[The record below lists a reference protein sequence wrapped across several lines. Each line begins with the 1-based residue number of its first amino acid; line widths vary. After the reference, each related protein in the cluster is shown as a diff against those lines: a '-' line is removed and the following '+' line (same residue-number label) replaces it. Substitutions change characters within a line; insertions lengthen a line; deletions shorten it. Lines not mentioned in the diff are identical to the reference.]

1 MKINVVLS
9 LLKKEF
15 LNIIRDRKSLIIMIF
30 LPLLLFPMMI
40 GLMGIVVST
49 VTKVDDTVKFGINYE
64 ANEDFKKFVS
74 SYSDKYKIEM
84 VYDTE
89 DNLKEQFDQDKLKTY
104 VIKDGNKYEIHYDEN
119 STSNISSSIV
129 VENLYYDYQDH
140 YYNNEL
146 LNRGINYDEVK
157 SSFVIES
164 VQESVTDMG
173 SLVPSLIAMSLIA
186 IISSVCFSVS
196 IDVTTSE
203 KEKGTLETLLSL
215 PISKTE
221 LITSKYIT
229 VFLLSALS
237 GFLTY
242 LSLFVTLHFAGN
254 ILETFGVLS
263 LHVNWS
269 VLLIYFI
276 AIILV
281 ALLFS
286 GLLLSI
292 TVFAK
297 NLKEAQNSLYPLEIF
312 VMIIS
317 MLPMFGVKASLKYA
331 IVPFVNIAL
340 LFNNVLS
347 STIDP
352 MFVLLT
358 LLSTLVYAAL
368 MIMIIS
374 NLYSQEEVLFDSKSM
389 NYLKIKNGKTRTVT
403 FTPFVSIV
411 IAVIILLLSIYF
423 SLMFAT
429 ASKYI
434 LLAMV
439 SITTFIV
446 IAIASFISR
455 LDIKES
461 FKLNRFSLLKFY
473 SLVPLYIGVYIVANA
488 IINLLVNIFPN
499 IATTYEAYSGLL
511 SFNNIWLA
519 ILIVALLPAIFEE
532 LLFRGV
538 VFNSFKK
545 RYNLIIG
552 ILVSAIIFGVYHMNI
567 VQGVFAF
574 ILGLFLAYS
583 YHKTN
588 SLFVPIIFH
597 FINNFIA
604 TLMSFYDNLNINFS
618 GKTYIL
624 IVIIGIFLI
633 TMYFIPRKSQK

>member
-30 LPLLLFPMMI
+30 LPLLLFPMMV
-40 GLMGIVVST
+40 GMMGITLSM
-49 VTKVDDTVKFGINYE
+49 VTKVDDTVTFGINYE
-64 ANEDFKKFVS
+64 PSEDFREFVDN
-74 SYSDKYKIEM
+74 YSDKYDIKMII
-84 VYDTE
+84 DN
-89 DNLKEQFDQDKLKTY
+89 DNNLKDRYDKDNLKTY
-104 VIKDGNKYEIHYDEN
+104 VLKDGDTYELHYDEN
-119 STSNISSSIV
+119 STSNISNSMI
-129 VENLYYDYQDH
+129 VENIYHDYQEH
-140 YYNNEL
+140 YYENVL
-146 LNRGINYDEVK
+146 KDMGVNYDDVK
-157 SSFVIES
+157 STYVLKT
-164 VQESVTDMG
+164 VHESVTEMG

-215 PISKTE
+215 PINKTE

-242 LSLFVTLHFAGN
+242 ISLFITLHFAGN
-254 ILETFGVLS
+254 LLETLGVIS
-263 LHVNWS
+263 IHVNWS
-269 VLLIYFI
+269 VLLIYLVS
-276 AIILV
+276 IILI

-312 VMIIS
+312 IMVIS

-331 IVPFVNIAL
+331 LVPFVNIAL

-352 MFVLLT
+352 TFVLLT
-358 LLSTLVYAAL
+358 LLSTFVYAAL

-374 NLYSQEEVLFDSKSM
+374 NLYSQEEVLFDSRSLS
-389 NYLKIKNGKTRTVT
+389 YLKITNGKARTLY

-423 SLMFAT
+423 SLIFAT
-429 ASKYI
+429 ANKYI

-439 SITTFIV
+439 PITTFV
-446 IAIASFISR
+446 VVLIASLISK
-455 LDIKES
+455 LEVKDS
-461 FKLNRFSLLKFY
+461 FKLNKFKINKFISLI
-473 SLVPLYIGVYIVANA
+473 PLYIGVYIVGNA
-488 IINLLVNIFPN
+488 VMNILINLFPKF
-499 IATTYEAYSGLL
+499 AMTYEAYSGLL
-511 SFNNIWLA
+511 SFDNIYLA
-519 ILIVALLPAIFEE
+519 ILIVAILPAIFEE
-532 LLFRGV
+532 LLFRGII
-538 VFNSFKK
+538 FNSFNK
-545 RYNLIIG
+545 RYNLLVA
-552 ILVSAIIFGVYHMNI
+552 ILVSAVIFGVYHMNI
-567 VQGVFAF
+567 VQGIYAF
-574 ILGLFLAYS
+574 IFGLFLAYS

-604 TLMSFYDNLNINFS
+604 TLMSFYEKLNFNFS
-618 GKTYIL
+618 NKTYIM
-624 IVIIGIFLI
+624 IVVLGIILI
-633 TMYFIPRKSQK
+633 TMYFIPKKSKK